1 MKKSINEA
9 MTKQPVSIA
18 GDVAIFDALEIMRS
32 WGMRHLPV
40 TQANGAVE
48 GLISE
53 RDILRFMAYN
63 PGLKAQVS
71 DAMTRDPYMVE
82 PSEPLAK
89 VAARMAADKF
99 GCAIVVDKT
108 EVRGIFTT
116 TDALKILAEI
126 LRDPDRNPFKVMC
139 IEDYFRTRAIA

>member
-18 GDVAIFDALEIMRS
+18 GDVALSDALEIMRS

-40 TQANGAVE
+40 TESNGAVR
-48 GLISE
+48 GLVSE
-53 RDILRFMAYN
+53 RDILRYMAYN
-63 PGLKAQVS
+63 HGVKAQVS
-71 DAMTRDPYMVE
+71 DAMTREPFVVE
-82 PSEPLAK
+82 PTESLSK
-89 VAARMAADKF
+89 VASRMAAEKF
-99 GCAIVVDKT
+99 GCAIVADEKGI
-108 EVRGIFTT
+108 RGIFTT